1 MARSIKIYYI
11 NDGYDG
17 VVCAKNIK
25 QVAALLSAPWAYGG
39 NGGYTKAEILR
50 SLKTDGEYGNY
61 EFQITKV
68 KKVKKKGQYSKAKML
83 GWIEC

>member
-1 MARSIKIYYI
+1 MSRPIKIYYI

-25 QVAALLSAPWAYGG
+25 QVASLLSLPWAYGG
-39 NGGYTKAEILR
+39 NGEYSKAEILK
-50 SLKTDGEYGNY
+50 SLKTGGEYGNY
-61 EFQITKV
+61 EFQITKIKV
-68 KKVKKKGQYSKAKML
+68 VKKKGKYSKPRIL